1 MPYQIN
7 KHPKYYK
14 YKVCKKPGAETMSKP
29 KGKRAKTARKG
40 KGTGKGKKSGGRNTK
55 KVFTWRPG
63 KQCFSKKWLTKK
75 RAQKQ
80 RTAII
85 LRELGIGRK

>member
-14 YKVCKKPGAETMSKP
+14 YKVCKKPGTIK
-29 KGKRAKTARKG
+29 KTS
-40 KGTGKGKKSGGRNTK
+40 KKSKSKNSKKTMKRRPTK
-55 KVFTWRPG
+55 KVVKWNSG
-63 KQCFSKKWLTKK
+63 KKCFSKKWLTKK

-80 RTAII
+80 RTAI
-85 LRELGIGRK
+85 LLSELGISRK